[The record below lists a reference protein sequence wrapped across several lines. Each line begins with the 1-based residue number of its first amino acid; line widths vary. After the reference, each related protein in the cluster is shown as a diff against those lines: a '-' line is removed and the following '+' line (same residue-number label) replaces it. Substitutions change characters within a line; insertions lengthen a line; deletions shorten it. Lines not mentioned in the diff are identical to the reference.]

1 MFLHSFLRS
10 SQDILLLPSYSGF
23 YASLTKPTD
32 KQKAYF
38 HVTLPDPPKKA
49 GVYDVMQ
56 RCKQAA
62 DLKPMPFV
70 QLIGDQPVYA
80 LIEEVKHKNPVLF

>member
-1 MFLHSFLRS
+1 
-10 SQDILLLPSYSGF
+10 
-23 YASLTKPTD
+23 
-32 KQKAYF
+32 
-38 HVTLPDPPKKA
+38 
-49 GVYDVMQ
+49 MQ
-56 RCKQAA
+56 RCKQAV